1 VHKFV
6 FHNDCLLPLDEVRLS
21 PGQSGLMS
29 GWGIFTTVRVYEG
42 CPFAFQRHWER
53 LSRDACRIELPFDF
67 DAPLVRFKLEQLL
80 GANRVGDG
88 CARIYFVNNNI
99 GIWAGGEPLP
109 PADLIMYSIDRPVR
123 TGPTQLGVME
133 YGRYA
138 AHPLAGT
145 KVTSWLENVWTL
157 EQAHHRGFED
167 NLLLNER
174 GEVSECTAANIY
186 GLRQG
191 VVYTPPLSSGC
202 LAGVTREVL
211 LEIAPRNGVTIVE
224 KTLTLDELYQ
234 ADEVFI
240 TSTTR
245 EVQPVSRI
253 GERAMTIPFGP
264 VTARLSE
271 IFAAY
276 VKECVGDSPQ
286 EAL

>member
-1 VHKFV
+1 MHKFV

-21 PGQSGLMS
+21 PGQSGLLS

-42 CPFAFQRHWER
+42 CPFAFERHWKR
-53 LSRDACRIELPFDF
+53 LSRDAGRIELPFDF
-67 DAPLVRFKLEQLL
+67 DAPLVQFKLLQLL
-80 GANRVGDG
+80 GANRVDDG
-88 CARIYFVNNNI
+88 CARIYFVNNKI
-99 GIWAGGEPLP
+99 GIWASDEPTP

-123 TGPTQLGVME
+123 TGPTQLGVMA

-145 KVTSWLENVWTL
+145 KVTSWLANVWTL

-174 GEVSECTAANIY
+174 GEVSECTAANVY
-186 GLRQG
+186 CVRGG
-191 VVYTPPLSSGC
+191 VVYTPPVSSGC

-211 LEIAPRNGVTIVE
+211 LETAPGNGITITE

-253 GERAMTIPFGP
+253 GERAMAVPLGP

-271 IFAAY
+271 VFANY
-276 VKECVGDSPQ
+276 VKEYIGDDSQ
-286 EAL
+286 